1 MVNLK
6 RGVSR
11 VGRLIGAVLGTLLL
25 TNALAQAP
33 LPVGASQRA
42 PERFGDVQTSHWAY
56 PAVDTLSR
64 LGVLTGYPNGTYRGE
79 QSATRYEVAVVAA
92 RLIDYT
98 DQILG
103 AVPGARFEERMR
115 RDEVTL
121 GRTTLLER
129 VDNLEAALSNA
140 ASLGYV
146 ERLERRVVAL
156 EGDLNAQGGT
166 ERFPARMEDG
176 SQGQRSAQSDDVQ
189 RAVQER
195 AGSGEAA
202 SDAPSTGSDA
212 GSDAGSNMEPGT
224 LRLSQ
229 RPLYP
234 FYLGIA
240 PGVISTAG
248 DVNLG
253 VQAGYDNL
261 IGPVGVAGRLTFNG
275 GANELRFSVDTLL
288 RLDALINELDLYG
301 GLGVGYTL
309 RPSGDA
315 FLLEAPF
322 GAEYFVTQRVSLFG
336 QLITSY
342 GFAPVN
348 SVDAA
353 FTAGINL
360 RF

>member
-1 MVNLK
+1 MVNFK
-6 RGVSR
+6 CGASR
-11 VGRLIGAVLGTLLL
+11 AGRLIGSVLGMLLL
-25 TNALAQAP
+25 ANAPAQAP
-33 LPVGASQRA
+33 LPVGASERA
-42 PERFGDVQTSHWAY
+42 PESFSDVQTSHWAY
-56 PAVDTLSR
+56 PAVNALSR
-64 LGVLTGYPNGTYRGE
+64 LGVITGYPDGTYRGE

-103 AVPGARFEERMR
+103 AVPGARFEERLR

-129 VDNLEAALSNA
+129 VDNLEAALNNA

-146 ERLERRVVAL
+146 QRLERRVVAL
-156 EGDLNAQGGT
+156 ESDLNAQGGT
-166 ERFPARMEDG
+166 DRFPARMENG
-176 SQGQRSAQSDDVQ
+176 SQGQRSAQSDEVQ

-195 AGSGEAA
+195 TGSAGDASSAGS
-202 SDAPSTGSDA
+202 
-212 GSDAGSNMEPGT
+212 GT

-229 RPLYP
+229 PPLYP

-248 DVNLG
+248 EINLG

-261 IGPVGVAGRLTFNG
+261 IGPVGVASRLTFNG
-275 GANELRFSVDTLL
+275 GADELRFSVDTLL

-309 RPSGDA
+309 RPDGNA
-315 FLLEAPF
+315 LLLEAPF
-322 GAEYFVTQRVSLFG
+322 GVEYFVTPRVSLFG

-353 FTAGINL
+353 FTAGVNL